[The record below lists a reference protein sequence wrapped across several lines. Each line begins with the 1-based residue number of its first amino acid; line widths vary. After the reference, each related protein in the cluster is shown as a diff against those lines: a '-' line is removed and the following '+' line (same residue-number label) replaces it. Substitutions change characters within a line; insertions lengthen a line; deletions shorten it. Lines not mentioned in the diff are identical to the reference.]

1 MKSLLKMT
9 WVEAKLF
16 LREPVSAFFTLIF
29 PLMMLFI
36 FGTIYGTKPVP
47 GTDSTEFSN

>member
-9 WVEAKLF
+9 WMEAKLF

-29 PLMMLFI
+29 P
-36 FGTIYGTKPVP
+36 
-47 GTDSTEFSN
+47 